1 MTHFQL
7 MQAIKDFY
15 EDTSRSKEDTIDGLQ
30 NALEDIQVMI
40 ETLESDQEN

>member
-1 MTHFQL
+1 MTHHQL

-15 EDTSRSKEDTIDGLQ
+15 EDTSRSREDTLDGLQ

-40 ETLESDQEN
+40 ETLEEDQEN